1 MYNKHNV
8 HMTGGG
14 ILEDRKTDQNN
25 KPKLKES
32 KGLNATSAT
41 TKIIVFYLVLGFSWI
56 LLSDF
61 LITLIFTDADT
72 LNLVQ
77 SAKGV
82 FYVGFT
88 AIIFYYIIHRKIDMY
103 VMTISDLN
111 TAYTELE
118 QGHQKSL
125 SLEGKLFDLAFYDP
139 LTGLPNKTLLEE
151 TINNYIKNKKE
162 NGIIGFVYFDIDE
175 FRNINEVKG
184 HSVGDLLIQQVS
196 KLLSEK
202 IHKPNMLA
210 RMGGD
215 EFVLALFDI
224 DELEKF
230 MPTIEDMFNHIRR
243 SFILDEDDFF
253 ITYSAGVAL
262 YPDHGLDYITLLRHS
277 DAAMSIAKSK
287 GRDQIVIF
295 DDEMVTLIKQQT
307 EILNQLR
314 QAIHNDE
321 FTLHYQP
328 IIRLKDNSIDG
339 TEALIR
345 WVHPVKGFIPPLEF
359 ISLSEKNG
367 FIKDITEWVF
377 KEAADQ
383 FKEWGSSNKN
393 FKVSINLS
401 AVMLMNDK
409 FITNLI
415 KWIQEHHID
424 CSKFNLEITETAI
437 ISDIQKSVHV
447 LNSLKRLGFTIA
459 LDDFGTGYSSLT
471 YLQKLPIDTI
481 KIDRSFISNIKE
493 DTEEFYVLKYMID
506 LAHHLKLTVV
516 AEGIETLEQ
525 AEMVKKYNVDFA
537 QGYYYCKPM
546 PQNRVLEYFKAY
558 HQK

>member
-1 MYNKHNV
+1 M
-8 HMTGGG
+8 
-14 ILEDRKTDQNN
+14 EDKTTQHQNN
-25 KPKLKES
+25 QKLNKS
-32 KGLNATSAT
+32 NDMNATSAT
-41 TKIIVFYLVLGFSWI
+41 TKIIIFYLILGFSWI

-61 LITLIFTDADT
+61 VITRIFTDAEA
-72 LNLVQ
+72 LKLAQ

-88 AIIFYYIIHRKIDMY
+88 AIIFYYIIHRKIDIY
-103 VMTISDLN
+103 VMTIIDLN
-111 TAYTELE
+111 KAYVELD

-151 TINNYIKNKKE
+151 TINNNIKKKSD
-162 NGIIGFVYFDIDE
+162 NIIGFVYFDIDE

-184 HSVGDLLIQQVS
+184 HSVGDELIKEVS
-196 KLLSEK
+196 RILSEK
-202 IHKPNMLA
+202 ISKPNMLA

-224 DELEKF
+224 EDLEKF
-230 MPTIEDMFNHIRR
+230 MPTIEGLFSHIRR

-262 YPDHGLDYITLLRHS
+262 YPDHGSDYITLLRHL

-314 QAIHNDE
+314 QAIHHNE
-321 FTLHYQP
+321 FMLHYQP
-328 IIRLKDNSIDG
+328 IIKLKDNSIDG
-339 TEALIR
+339 VEALIR
-345 WVHPVKGFIPPLEF
+345 WQHPVKGFIPPLEF

-377 KEAADQ
+377 KEAADH
-383 FKEWGSSNKN
+383 FKEWDSKKKN
-393 FKVSINLS
+393 FKISINLS

-415 KWIQEHHID
+415 KWIEEHQID
-424 CSKFNLEITETAI
+424 CRKFNLEITETAI
-437 ISDIQKSVHV
+437 ISDIQKSIHV

-481 KIDRSFISNIKE
+481 KIDRTFISSIKE

-558 HQK
+558 HKK

>member
-1 MYNKHNV
+1 MEEHKKEQ
-8 HMTGGG
+8 
-14 ILEDRKTDQNN
+14 IS
-25 KPKLKES
+25 KPKLREADE
-32 KGLNATSAT
+32 LNATSAT
-41 TKIIVFYLVLGFSWI
+41 TKIIVFYLILGFTWI

-61 LITLIFTDADT
+61 VITQIFTDADA
-72 LNLVQ
+72 LKLVQ

-111 TAYTELE
+111 KAYTELE
-118 QGHQKSL
+118 QGHLKSL

-184 HSVGDLLIQQVS
+184 HSIGDLLIQQVS

-224 DELEKF
+224 DELEEF
-230 MPTIEDMFNHIRR
+230 MPTIEGMFQHIRK

-262 YPDHGLDYITLLRHS
+262 YPDHGSDYITLLRHS

-314 QAIHNDE
+314 QAIHNNE
-321 FTLHYQP
+321 FMLHYQP
-328 IIRLKDNSIDG
+328 IIKLKDNSIDG

-377 KEAADQ
+377 KEAADH
-383 FKEWGSSNKN
+383 FKEWGTKNKK

-415 KWIQEHHID
+415 KWIEEHQID
-424 CSKFNLEITETAI
+424 CTKFNLEITETAI
-437 ISDIQKSVHV
+437 ISDIQKSIHV

-525 AEMVKKYNVDFA
+525 AEMVKKYNVDYA

>member
-1 MYNKHNV
+1 MYNKLNV
-8 HMTGGG
+8 HKTGGG

-32 KGLNATSAT
+32 NELNATSAT
-41 TKIIVFYLVLGFSWI
+41 TKIIIFYLVLGFSWI

-61 LITLIFTDADT
+61 VITRIFTEAET
-72 LNLVQ
+72 LKLVQ

-103 VMTISDLN
+103 VMTISDLK

-196 KLLSEK
+196 KLLAEK

-224 DELEKF
+224 EELEKF
-230 MPTIEDMFNHIRR
+230 MPTIEGMFNHIRR

-328 IIRLKDNSIDG
+328 IIKLKDNSIDG

-377 KEAADQ
+377 KEAADH
-383 FKEWGSSNKN
+383 FKEWGAVNKN

-424 CSKFNLEITETAI
+424 CTKFNLEITETAI

-506 LAHHLKLTVV
+506 LAQVFQFLLQLQLISS
-516 AEGIETLEQ
+516 GEQ
-525 AEMVKKYNVDFA
+525 DQSYT
-537 QGYYYCKPM
+537 
-546 PQNRVLEYFKAY
+546 
-558 HQK
+558 